1 MYRVDGQKCVQEK
14 NSLKCFA
21 ELVQTSLY
29 CRKKNAS
36 LLLNVRLMIFKNDA
50 VVNKNKNLIVLYE
63 NSTFFLN

>member
-1 MYRVDGQKCVQEK
+1 MYRVDGQKCVQE
-14 NSLKCFA
+14 NALLNWFN
-21 ELVQTSLY
+21 LVY

-50 VVNKNKNLIVLYE
+50 VVNKNKNLIVYE

>member
-1 MYRVDGQKCVQEK
+1 MVK
-14 NSLKCFA
+14 NVCKKK
-21 ELVQTSLY
+21 LVKMPNWFKLVY